1 MPLSVASVLPGRAG
15 KIIFVCAMSSV
26 CAAYLVSQHRAART
40 EEADVSLMSK
50 DSSRPDAAS
59 PASAAAGGPGI
70 SAAPAAAST
79 APASDAPAFTV
90 KNAPVEHSFAAA
102 ARSMG
107 VDAATT
113 AMLAQAFHGDL
124 DLARDLRA
132 GDRVSAV
139 FDKDGTDGAPGAP
152 LAVRIARGTVS
163 HDVFLYRTLQGKP
176 FYYSK
181 DGASTTP
188 TFERYPLNFS
198 RVSSQFALRRLDPV
212 THQWQSHDGVDLAAP
227 SGTPIHATAR
237 GVVRFIGQQT
247 GYGKVI
253 VIQNPAPYSTT
264 FAHLSRFAKGL
275 HRGSRV
281 SRDQVIGYV
290 GETGWATGPHLHYE
304 VHVHHVPK
312 DPLKVQ
318 FPQATRLGAAELQQ
332 FKARAAELTAL
343 L

>member
-1 MPLSVASVLPGRAG
+1 
-15 KIIFVCAMSSV
+15 V
-26 CAAYLVSQHRAART
+26 CAAYLVSQHRAAHT

-50 DSSRPDAAS
+50 DSSRPAAAS
-59 PASAAAGGPGI
+59 PASAPV
-70 SAAPAAAST
+70 AAPASPEA
-79 APASDAPAFTV
+79 AFTV
-90 KNAPVEHSFAAA
+90 KNAPVERSFAAA
-102 ARSMG
+102 TQSMG

-113 AMLAQAFHGDL
+113 AILAQAFHGEL
-124 DLARDLRA
+124 DFARDLRA

-139 FDKDGTDGAPGAP
+139 FDKDNANGAAGAP
-152 LAVRIARGTVS
+152 LAVRIARGAVT
-163 HDVFLYRTLQGKP
+163 HDVFLHKTLQGKP

-188 TFERYPLNFS
+188 VFERYPLNFT
-198 RVSSQFALRRLDPV
+198 RVSSNFALRRLDPV
-212 THQWQSHDGVDLAAP
+212 THRWQSHDGVDLAAP
-227 SGTPIHATAR
+227 IGTPVHATAR
-237 GVVRFIGQQT
+237 GVVRFIGQKT

-275 HRGSRV
+275 RHGSRV

-290 GETGWATGPHLHYE
+290 GQTGWATGPHLHYE

-318 FPQATRLGAAELQQ
+318 FPQATRLGANELQQ
-332 FKARAAELTAL
+332 FKARADELTAL

>member
-1 MPLSVASVLPGRAG
+1 
-15 KIIFVCAMSSV
+15 MSSV
-26 CAAYLVSQHRAART
+26 CAAYLVSQHRAARI
-40 EEADVSLMSK
+40 EDADVSLMSK

-59 PASAAAGGPGI
+59 AARAPAVVPSTVAAAPDTSAASAAV
-70 SAAPAAAST
+70 PA
-79 APASDAPAFTV
+79 APAFTV

-124 DLARDLRA
+124 DLARDLRS

-139 FDKDGTDGAPGAP
+139 FDKDGADGARGTP
-152 LAVRIARGTVS
+152 LAVRIARGTVT
-163 HDVFLYRTLQGKP
+163 HDVFLYKTLQGKP

-181 DGASTTP
+181 DGASATP

-198 RVSSQFALRRLDPV
+198 RVSSPFALRRLDPV
-212 THQWQSHDGVDLAAP
+212 THVWQSHDGVDLAAP

-275 HRGSRV
+275 RRGSRV

>member
-1 MPLSVASVLPGRAG
+1 
-15 KIIFVCAMSSV
+15 
-26 CAAYLVSQHRAART
+26 
-40 EEADVSLMSK
+40 MSK
-50 DSSRPDAAS
+50 DSSRTRPAEAS
-59 PASAAAGGPGI
+59 PASASATGAAAQGA
-70 SAAPAAAST
+70 SAAAPAT
-79 APASDAPAFTV
+79 PAFIV
-90 KNAPVEHSFAAA
+90 KSAPVEYSFAAA

-113 AMLAQAFHGDL
+113 ATLAQAFHGDL
-124 DLARDLRA
+124 DLARDLHA
-132 GDRVSAV
+132 GDHVSAV
-139 FDKDGTDGAPGAP
+139 FDKDSANGSSGAP
-152 LAVRIARGTVS
+152 LAVRIARGTVT
-163 HDVFLYRTLQGKP
+163 HDVFLYKTLQGKP

-181 DGASTTP
+181 DGASTAP
-188 TFERYPLNFS
+188 AFERYPLNFT
-198 RVSSQFALRRLDPV
+198 RVSSNFALRRLDPV

-227 SGTPIHATAR
+227 NGTPIHATAR

-275 HRGSRV
+275 RRGSRV

-318 FPQATRLGAAELQQ
+318 FPQSTRLGATELQQ